1 MLACRCIYVLFTFI
15 GRTWILLAL
24 KSDASSGPQAYFR
37 QGVALQYLGRH
48 ADALAAFAS
57 GLAQDPKSLQL
68 LVGMVEAAMKSPMR
82 DTLEPTYQ
90 QLQKMKLDKSPFV
103 VVSVVGQELLT
114 AGHHGASVVV
124 LEAAL
129 KIGTCSLKLRG
140 SVFSALSSAHWSLGN
155 TEKSTGY
162 MQQDLDVAKT
172 LGDHTGECRAHGN
185 LGSAFFSKGNYRE
198 ALTNHRHQL
207 VLAMKLK
214 DREDELFQQLTL
226 CTFIFLIEI
235 LQVENGFI
243 PGSVSIAQGSEMVEY
258 EFSTPHLTLVCE
270 AVLHSTLHL
279 TPVCEA
285 VLHSTLHLTP
295 VCEAV
300 IYSTLHLTLVCETV
314 KVHYTLRLSVSSGR
328 FSSLVLVSRHEASPF
343 SKPTDNSEKTS
354 GKPRL
359 PTATWDLWADTS
371 GIIASVMQ
379 ERGSCSSVGSQ

>member
-1 MLACRCIYVLFTFI
+1 MKNIPLFGAKTI
-15 GRTWILLAL
+15 GRRSPDGPVLSKAEFVEKVRQSNQACHDGDFHTAIVLYNEALAVDPQNCILYSNRSAAYMKIQQYDKAL
-24 KSDASSGPQAYFR
+24 DDAIKARLLNPKWPKAYFR

-82 DTLEPTYQ
+82 DSLEPTYQ

-140 SVFSALSSAHWSLGN
+140 SVFSALSSAYWSLGN

-172 LGDHTGECRAHGN
+172 LGDQTGECRAHGN

-214 DREDELFQQLTL
+214 DRE
-226 CTFIFLIEI
+226 
-235 LQVENGFI
+235 
-243 PGSVSIAQGSEMVEY
+243 
-258 EFSTPHLTLVCE
+258 
-270 AVLHSTLHL
+270 VL
-279 TPVCEA
+279 
-285 VLHSTLHLTP
+285 
-295 VCEAV
+295 
-300 IYSTLHLTLVCETV
+300 
-314 KVHYTLRLSVSSGR
+314 SSKQRREGVYY
-328 FSSLVLVSRHEASPF
+328 LNL
-343 SKPTDNSEKTS
+343 
-354 GKPRL
+354 
-359 PTATWDLWADTS
+359 
-371 GIIASVMQ
+371 
-379 ERGSCSSVGSQ
+379 